1 MPNNLDYISLAQEQW
16 AAHRN
21 EVDLLIPITHVGD
34 VIDSSLALSVGGFD
48 AKFARTASEDFEFTL
63 RCVAEAPIGM
73 IEDSLT
79 GVRRHGGNFSGNQL
93 KNLLG
98 EVKILRH
105 AQAHQVHI
113 SATFNETR
121 LIIEVSD
128 DGIGFDS
135 DAVIAQDGHYG
146 LLGLRER
153 ARLAGGYF
161 EIVSTPGK
169 GTVLRLCVPAQ
180 AARMEAN
187 SLH

>member
-1 MPNNLDYISLAQEQW
+1 MLGAATLAE
-16 AAHRN
+16 ARSAIDDLRVN
-21 EVDLLIPITHVGD
+21 TLGPEDLLLAVQREIKRFTTANSLSCVADIAA
-34 VIDSSLALSVGGFD
+34 LALVPESLCEHV
-48 AKFARTASEDFEFTL
+48 L
-63 RCVAEAPIGM
+63 RAITEG
-73 IEDSLT
+73 LT
-79 GVRRHGGNFSGNQL
+79 N
-93 KNLLG
+93 
-98 EVKILRH
+98 IARH

-161 EIVSTPGK
+161 EIVSTPDK